1 MFKRMNTMVK
11 MGDKD
16 LTANSRQYKLHETIS
31 NATLGAGN
39 LTEAVKLPPGEDK
52 NEWLAFHCV
61 HFYTSVIDVL
71 TPVRSGFSTT
81 GQASAGP
88 KFKFLYKDNKQYT
101 KPEAVSEKEYIELS
115 LEYIEASLN
124 NEAIFPSQEDVPF
137 PKKFAGEVKVILKR
151 LFRVMALLYH
161 NHFNELETAGN
172 TSMLNTVF
180 KHWVLFVMEFKLIEK
195 ADMAPLQDLIES
207 ITA

>member
-1 MFKRMNTMVK
+1 MFKKMNTMVK

-16 LTANSRQYKLHETIS
+16 LTVNSRQYKLHETIS
-31 NATLGAGN
+31 KATLGAGN
-39 LTEAVKLPPGEDK
+39 LIDAVKLPAGEDK

-71 TPVRSGFSTT
+71 APVRSNFGTT
-81 GQASAGP
+81 SQASAGP
-88 KFKFLYKDNKQYT
+88 KFKFLFKDNKEYI
-101 KPEAVSEKEYIELS
+101 KPEPLCEKDYIELS
-115 LEYIEASLN
+115 LDYIESSLN
-124 NEAIFPSQEDVPF
+124 NESIFPSQEDVPF
-137 PKKFAGEVKVILKR
+137 PKKFGGEVKVILKR
-151 LFRVMALLYH
+151 LFRIMALLYH

-180 KHWVLFVMEFKLIEK
+180 KHWLMFVTEFKLMEK

-207 ITA
+207 MVE